1 MSFYCICRQQRQPGL
16 QPVNPGT
23 PQQRPLSDASSGTSE
38 LARSKD
44 FQGELGSSESLKM
57 LTPEEDDDIDEGVI
71 EPHPNS
77 HQH

>member
-57 LTPEEDDDIDEGVI
+57 LTPEEHDDIDEGVI